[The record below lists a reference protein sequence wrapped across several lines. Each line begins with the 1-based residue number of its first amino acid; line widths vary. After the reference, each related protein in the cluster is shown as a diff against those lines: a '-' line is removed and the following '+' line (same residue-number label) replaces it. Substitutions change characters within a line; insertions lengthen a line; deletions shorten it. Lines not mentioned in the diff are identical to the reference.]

1 MVQTEALPRASEDAP
16 REEVSGRVEEADRRP
31 PEGRDRRVHPHAFRH
46 AFAAGLM
53 AGGVHPKKIQRMLGH
68 ASLQS
73 TDVYLASLGEEDVL
87 DEFLRQPGAGPA
99 PA

>member
-1 MVQTEALPRASEDAP
+1 MVKRRA
-16 REEVSGRVEEADRRP
+16 RRA
-31 PEGRDRRVHPHAFRH
+31 GIDRRVHPHAFRH

-53 AGGVHPKKIQRMLGH
+53 SGGVHPKKIQRMLGH

-99 PA
+99 TRIDVVAS